1 MNKTHWIAVGIAVV
15 VALGGGVYWWSNS
28 PQADPLTQTNSPDT
42 PAGRVETD
50 GDASNVQGGIQGG
63 ELTASEQSSA
73 SAFATK
79 VERYTQQRDFAKL
92 YDLVCPQDRTGATKT
107 EYVKALT
114 NLWGATRLTS
124 FEIKSVLE
132 EDNGATVQLVE
143 NTSSGASEAQLMT
156 LEKSGS
162 SWCFRSN
169 ITNAI
174 SQVKNFQNIAL
185 TVTNSKRPYVEQYQ
199 TTIEEGHERVRVDVS
214 IKNNGDK
221 PLICHAL
228 DGGETQ
234 CSEFF
239 FYLKDSAGAIYT
251 PGVISDAKMPQFTL
265 AAKSTVSGSLVFEI
279 PTGSSGHTLVFKD
292 LGYGTDIAAAATDF

>member
-1 MNKTHWIAVGIAVV
+1 MDKTHWIAVAVVAVV
-15 VALGGGVYWWSNS
+15 VLGGSAYWWSNN
-28 PQADPLTQTNSPDT
+28 PQTDPITQANGSEIAASEGGDS
-42 PAGRVETD
+42 
-50 GDASNVQGGIQGG
+50 GDASGTQEDARGG

-73 SAFATK
+73 SAFVTR

-92 YDLVCPQDRTGATKT
+92 YDLVCAQDRTGATRT

-143 NTSSGASEAQLMT
+143 NTSDGKSETQLMT
-156 LEKSGS
+156 LEKSGAG
-162 SWCFRSN
+162 WCFRSS
-169 ITNAI
+169 ITNVI
-174 SQVKNFQNIAL
+174 SQIKNFQNIAL
-185 TVTNSKRPYVEQYQ
+185 SITGSKRPYVERYQ
-199 TTIEEGHERVRVDVS
+199 TAVEEGYERVRVNVS

-239 FYLKDSAGAIYT
+239 FYLKDNAGAIYT

-279 PTGSSGHTLVFKD
+279 PTGSSGYTLVFKD
-292 LGYGTDIAAAATDF
+292 LGYGTDIATVSTGF